1 MKKFELT
8 RMGRVALVDEIISR
22 FESGADTETALLEIR
37 ERERNFTPSISAR
50 VAEWKESMNNLPVG
64 MAQALI
70 DSGDMTEE
78 TTPIPGDE
86 VEYDGVTPNIHGV
99 MIGYLSNGRLQ
110 IKLDNGE
117 IVYIPHERVSYAGD
131 SEKEAD
137 YDEIPNGTRNFW
149 MFTDAADIEWAKTH
163 IVTLSVCGFKAWSFH
178 DAASSDNDAIGIC
191 TGDSDE
197 NSMWERLYRNRFN
210 ALD

>member
-1 MKKFELT
+1 MKKYELI
-8 RMGRVALVDEIISR
+8 RMGRVELIDEIISLY
-22 FESGADTETALLEIR
+22 ESGADMESGLLEIR

-50 VAEWKESMNNLPVG
+50 VAEWKESLNNLPVG
-64 MAQALI
+64 MAQVLI

-78 TTPIPGDE
+78 TTPIPGDA

-99 MIGYLSNGRLQ
+99 VIGYLSNGRLQ

-117 IVYIPHERVSYAGD
+117 IVYIPYERVSYVED
-131 SEKEAD
+131 SDKDMD

-149 MFTDAADIEWAKTH
+149 MFTEPADVSWAKANFVAMSA
-163 IVTLSVCGFKAWSFH
+163 IGFKVWTFH
-178 DAASSDNDAIGIC
+178 DAASSENDGIGIC

-197 NSMWERLYRNRFN
+197 NAMWERLYRKRFN
-210 ALD
+210 VPD